1 MERSFKGHA
10 GSFFL
15 WFSGGW
21 DHICVLQD
29 LWKSKPFIHS
39 YLKRDFIMTFA
50 KQCLDLICH
59 CSYLIYHG
67 TDLLWY
73 FSLFI
78 YPASY
83 VKILIWKIFICWQY
97 MPWNVHTLFFIL
109 HMFTR
114 ELYWDSYVIFSS
126 LKNVIDYLW
135 YFIFYFSFTSYL
147 KIIPIRS
154 S

>member
-10 GSFFL
+10 GSFFSL
-15 WFSGGW
+15 VFRWLGSYLCAAGFM
-21 DHICVLQD
+21 
-29 LWKSKPFIHS
+29 KKPAIHS
-39 YLKRDFIMTFA
+39 FIPDFIMTFA

-83 VKILIWKIFICWQY
+83 VKILIWKIFICWQN

-135 YFIFYFSFTSYL
+135 YFIFYLSFTSYL